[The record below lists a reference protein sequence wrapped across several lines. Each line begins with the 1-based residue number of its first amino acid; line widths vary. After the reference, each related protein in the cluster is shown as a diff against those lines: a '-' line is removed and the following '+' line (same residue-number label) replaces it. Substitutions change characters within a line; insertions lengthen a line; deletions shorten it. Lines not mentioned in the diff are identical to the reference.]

1 MKKENIFVVIDDE
14 QKRLRAL
21 QILSDAGEKIVTSTR
36 LKQQVESLTV
46 EQLQEYFKKKYRG
59 RFYVDMKRLVAFALH
74 EKGLSYCKIAK
85 ILHGKSSYSC
95 VDKLLSGLDFKQ
107 IDSLVLS
114 YFGLWIYRGK
124 YPVSVYK
131 KRPPQTEYEHMLN
144 VDSIH
149 FLDYNLAD
157 YGDF

>member
-1 MKKENIFVVIDDE
+1 MSWESHI
-14 QKRLRAL
+14 
-21 QILSDAGEKIVTSTR
+21 
-36 LKQQVESLTV
+36 KQQVESLTI

-59 RFYVDMKRLVAFALH
+59 RYYVDMKRLVAFALH
-74 EKGLSYCKIAK
+74 KQGLSYCKISK

-114 YFGLWIYRGK
+114 YFGLWIFRGK

-131 KRPPQTEYEHMLN
+131 RRAPQTDFEHMLN
-144 VDSIH
+144 VDSIY
-149 FLDYNLAD
+149 FLDYNLVD
-157 YGDF
+157 YGDL